1 MASVK
6 LAALALGL
14 ALSLSL
20 PASVVADCLK
30 DRSGAVICGGGPYL
44 RDINGEVYCAQFR
57 FGSVMRTSKAETLCG
72 RGQCVTTL
80 NGEVICSAVDGG
92 AAMKQSDGAV
102 RCQGGCEYASLDLC
116 ERTSAGW

>member
-1 MASVK
+1 MASMK

-14 ALSLSL
+14 AINLSL
-20 PASVVADCLK
+20 PAWVVADCLK
-30 DRSGAVICGGGPYL
+30 DRSGEVICGGGPCL
-44 RDINGEVYCAQFR
+44 RDVNGEVYCAQVR
-57 FGSVMRTSKAETLCG
+57 FGSIVRTSKAETLCG
-72 RGQCVTTL
+72 KGQCVTTL

-92 AAMKQSDGAV
+92 AAMKQSDGTV